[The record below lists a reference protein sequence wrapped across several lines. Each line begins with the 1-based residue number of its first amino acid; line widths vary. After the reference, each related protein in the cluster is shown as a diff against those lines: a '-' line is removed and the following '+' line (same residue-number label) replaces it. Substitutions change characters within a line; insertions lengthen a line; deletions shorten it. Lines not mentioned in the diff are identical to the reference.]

1 MAYGGRSFTRNEEL
15 FFAGMDLYFRSAIN
29 NMSIEE
35 FLIPDSSPDSLTKK
49 KQKDKDESK
58 GKKNNSDQVYFYT
71 SFFAISV
78 YKC

>member
-1 MAYGGRSFTRNEEL
+1 MAYGGQSFTRNEEL
-15 FFAGMDLYFRSAIN
+15 FFVGMDLVFRLAIN
-29 NMSIEE
+29 NMATEE
-35 FLIPDSSPDSLTKK
+35 FLIPDSSPDPLTKK

-71 SFFAISV
+71 LFFAIPV